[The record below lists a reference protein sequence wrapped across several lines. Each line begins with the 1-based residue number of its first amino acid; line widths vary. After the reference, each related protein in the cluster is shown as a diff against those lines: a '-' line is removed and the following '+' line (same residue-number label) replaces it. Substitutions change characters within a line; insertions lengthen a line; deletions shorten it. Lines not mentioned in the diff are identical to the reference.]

1 MKQLW
6 TPWRVAYIQGEKES
20 GCVFCKAAKGPDAAK
35 GVTGAGSTK
44 DSIKGD
50 ASKDVLR
57 DDDLVLH
64 RSKDSVLL
72 LNRYP
77 YSNGHILIAPNL
89 HESALEGLPR
99 EVSIDMQSLINLSIE
114 ALKKTYNPDGFNIG
128 MNLGASA
135 GAGIADHLH
144 WHIVPRWNGDT
155 NFMPVLNETKVIPEH
170 LEASAEELRAY
181 FKENT

>member
-6 TPWRVAYIQGEKES
+6 TPWRVAYIQGEKED
-20 GCVFCKAAKGPDAAK
+20 GCVFCKAAKGPANTDK
-35 GVTGAGSTK
+35 ST
-44 DSIKGD
+44 DEGQ
-50 ASKDVLR
+50 

-64 RSKDSVLL
+64 RTNHSVVL

-77 YSNGHILIAPNL
+77 YSNGHILIAPNI
-89 HESALEGLPR
+89 HESALEALPL
-99 EVSIDMQSLINLSIE
+99 EVSDQMQALINLSLK

-128 MNLGASA
+128 MNLGAAA

-155 NFMPVLNETKVIPEH
+155 NFMPVLSDIKVIPEH
-170 LEASAEELRAY
+170 LTASAKKLRPY

>member
-6 TPWRVAYIQGEKES
+6 TPWRVAYIRGEKEE
-20 GCVFCKAAKGPDAAK
+20 GCVFCRAAKIPPPDIADIDTA
-35 GVTGAGSTK
+35 
-44 DSIKGD
+44 DID
-50 ASKDVLR
+50 E

-64 RSKDSVLL
+64 RTTHSVVL

-77 YSNGHILIAPNL
+77 YSNGHILIAPNI
-89 HESALEGLPR
+89 HEPALEAIPMD
-99 EVSIDMQSLINLSIE
+99 VSNDMQALINLSLK

-155 NFMPVLNETKVIPEH
+155 NFMPVLSDIKVIPEH
-170 LEASAEELRAY
+170 LSASARELRPY